1 MSMTE
6 IETTIAPKAPVEIR
20 SAVVTDVSFPQR
32 IIELLAVPYDE
43 WAWVE
48 HHGKM
53 IEEAFEPGAFG
64 QIQNRASRFLVNLEH
79 DPNRIVGR
87 CQALHPDRPEGLI
100 SELRIRRGPEGDQ
113 VLTDAEDQMVGGS
126 VGFAALPENIHW
138 ETRSRRKVMKAFLD
152 HIALTFS
159 PAYLSAVPL
168 DVRSSTSPIVPVAT
182 TIERVPTPNLDMILA
197 ERLAKQYGL

>member
-1 MSMTE
+1 MTMTE

-20 SAVVTDVSFPQR
+20 SAVVTNVRFPER
-32 IIELLAVPYDE
+32 IIELLAVPYNE

-48 HHGKM
+48 HRGKM

-64 QIQNRASRFLVNLEH
+64 QIQNRASRFTVNLEH
-79 DPNRIVGR
+79 DVNRIVGR
-87 CQALHPDRPEGLI
+87 CQALHPDAPEGLL

-126 VGFAALPENIHW
+126 VGFAALPENLHW
-138 ETRSRRKVMKAFLD
+138 ETRSRRKVLKAFLD

-159 PAYLSAVPL
+159 PAYLGAMPL
-168 DVRSSTSPIVPVAT
+168 DVRSRPTVIVPPA
-182 TIERVPTPNLDMILA
+182 TIERVPTPNLDGIMA